1 MPTTKTPTP
10 PLDEMREALKGM
22 GETLR
27 AGGRDLFGDVKTLV
41 RSARRD
47 TTKTGKAVYA
57 DGEKLVKAV
66 RRLQAPAPTPP
77 PRRVAPPARRRRA
90 APHAK
95 KAAA

>member
-1 MPTTKTPTP
+1 MPTTKTPAP
-10 PLDEMREALKGM
+10 PLDDMREALKGM

-41 RSARRD
+41 QSARRD

-66 RRLQAPAPTPP
+66 RRLQAPAPPP
-77 PRRVAPPARRRRA
+77 APRQVPPPARRRRA
-90 APHAK
+90 APRAK
-95 KAAA
+95 KVVA